1 VAWDDPKLIESLRA
15 VPLFT
20 NLDDLALAQI
30 AAVATPVR
38 VQTGHVLMHAGQEGS
53 GVFIIQEGVVGV
65 EIGGRVIECVP
76 GEMIGELSLLVDG
89 LVHTGRVRAL
99 GAVECLAIS
108 RDDFGHLLETE
119 PRIAVNMLKVLATRL
134 ANTDR
139 LLAES

>member
-1 VAWDDPKLIESLRA
+1 VTWDDPKLIESLRA
-15 VPLFT
+15 IPLFA

-30 AAVATPVR
+30 AAVATPVQ
-38 VQTGHVLMHAGQEGS
+38 VENGHVLMHAGQEGS

-65 EIGGRVIECVP
+65 EVGGRTIECKQ

-89 LVHTGRVRAL
+89 LVHTGRVRAH
-99 GAVECLAIS
+99 GPVECLAIS
-108 RDDFGHLLETE
+108 RDNFAHLLETE